1 MSDLH
6 PDHRLTHTVKFRLS
20 EPEHARLTKHA
31 EARRLRVSEL
41 ARQLV
46 TGRSRRSVELSALDP
61 AILIQLQAIGFCLRQ
76 IMSGGGCAPDLCAN
90 IADLCQRIEVLTDH
104 AIFMEHV

>member
-1 MSDLH
+1 MSDLR

-20 EPEHARLTKHA
+20 EPEHVRLTKHA

-46 TGRSRRSVELSALDP
+46 TARSRHPVEVSALDP
-61 AILIQLQAIGFCLRQ
+61 AILIQLQAIGVCLRQ
-76 IMSGGGCAPDLCAN
+76 ILSGGGCAPDLCAR
-90 IADLCQRIEVLTDH
+90 IADLCQRIEALTDH
-104 AIFMEHV
+104 VISKEHV